1 MGEIT
6 RANIKAIPIE
16 SPTKAIAFV
25 RIFGRVRSAKK
36 AVTTDEIAPIPCTSL
51 AIINSVVF
59 VDTAAK
65 KLPNENKSKPAT
77 ITLLRPK
84 NQIVFRKESEK

>member
-25 RIFGRVRSAKK
+25 LIFGRVRSAKK

-51 AIINSVVF
+51 AIISSVVF

-65 KLPNENKSKPAT
+65 KLPNENIIKPRT

-84 NQIVFRKESEK
+84 KSDSIPKGT

>member
-25 RIFGRVRSAKK
+25 LIFGRVRSAKK
-36 AVTTDEIAPIPCTSL
+36 AVTTDEIAPIP
-51 AIINSVVF
+51 
-59 VDTAAK
+59 
-65 KLPNENKSKPAT
+65 
-77 ITLLRPK
+77 
-84 NQIVFRKESEK
+84 